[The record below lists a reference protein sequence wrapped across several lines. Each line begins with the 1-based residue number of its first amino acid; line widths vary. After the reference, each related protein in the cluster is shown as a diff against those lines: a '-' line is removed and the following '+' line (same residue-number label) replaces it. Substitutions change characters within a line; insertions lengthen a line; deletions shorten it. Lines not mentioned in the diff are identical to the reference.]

1 MLDQVADYHGQL
13 ANYYSQLSDDAAQQR
28 VKMLLDYMAS
38 HEINLQGSLAAYEED
53 ASRQIL
59 NTYVDCKQCDDVL
72 VTCQQMP
79 IEPEM
84 SVDGVIKAAMD
95 VDRCLLRFYR
105 EVAENAEPESVRDV
119 FRNLVE
125 MEEAELRKLALNA
138 LGATDI

>member
-38 HEINLQGSLAAYEED
+38 HEINLQESLAAYEED

-72 VTCQQMP
+72 MTCQQMP

-105 EVAENAEPESVRDV
+105 EVSENADPESVREV
-119 FRNLVE
+119 FRNLIE